1 MFQSYDTLFTIASF
15 TLLMLGMHPQNQEE
29 VAAEIS
35 SVIGSEEV
43 KEEHLPKLEKL
54 EMVLKEC
61 MRLFPVAPVI
71 LRQASQNIELGLY
84 DTSICY

>member
-1 MFQSYDTLFTIASF
+1 MFTIASF

-35 SVIGSEEV
+35 NVIGIEEV
-43 KEEHLPKLEKL
+43 REEHLPKLEKL

-71 LRQASQNIELGLY
+71 LRQASQNTELGWYSTLIFY
-84 DTSICY
+84 YE

>member
-1 MFQSYDTLFTIASF
+1 
-15 TLLMLGMHPQNQEE
+15 MLGMHPHNQEE
-29 VAAEIS
+29 VAAEIL
-35 SVIGSEEV
+35 SVIGTEKV

-84 DTSICY
+84 DISMLLWVS